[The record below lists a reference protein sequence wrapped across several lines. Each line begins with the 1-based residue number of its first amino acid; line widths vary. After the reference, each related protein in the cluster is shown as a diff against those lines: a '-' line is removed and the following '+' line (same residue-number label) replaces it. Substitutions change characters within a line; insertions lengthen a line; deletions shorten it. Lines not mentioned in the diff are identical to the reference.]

1 MGAAYLQ
8 EQRHDASLE
17 GGVQSS
23 TTRSHK
29 KSSLLVFLEE
39 ESPALLGIIGSYV
52 LRMGLA
58 SGEEIKPVALEIFQ
72 ETVLE
77 ALDHADRFDGGRRIM
92 AWLLGIALNVIRR
105 QKAAVVRRQ
114 RHELSLSHLSFV
126 TRSSKPMNQDE
137 MLDQEMA
144 SSQRG
149 PEHVVEADEHV
160 QALLAL
166 VSPEDQQVLRLAIL
180 EEFEREAL
188 AQRLGVTSGAARV
201 RLHRAL
207 HRLRVAWEKETEEKT
222 HD

>member
-1 MGAAYLQ
+1 MQPSAA
-8 EQRHDASLE
+8 
-17 GGVQSS
+17 
-23 TTRSHK
+23 RSHK
-29 KSSLLVFLEE
+29 KSSLSVFLEE

-58 SGEEIKPVALEIFQ
+58 TGEEIKPVALEIFQ
-72 ETVLE
+72 ETVIE
-77 ALDHADRFDGGRRIM
+77 ALDHADRFDEDRRIM

-105 QKAAVVRRQ
+105 QKAAIVRRQ

-126 TRSSKPMNQDE
+126 TRYSKPVNQDE

-144 SSQRG
+144 SYQRG

-207 HRLRVAWEKETEEKT
+207 HRLRVAWEKETEEET